1 MHLLTIAILA
11 LLAPLTSAQ
20 TAVTTITQAPPRP
33 TAVPEWT
40 SDEAFTSAVLNST
53 NHYRGEHKATAVAWN
68 DTLAAFAAGYLDD
81 MPGRDDDDDDD
92 DDGCVFAHSGGP
104 YGENLAKGYPD
115 AARSVEAWGDERD
128 DYDFDEGRFDED
140 TGHFT
145 QLVWKATTDVGCG
158 RKLCGDGQWYLVCE
172 YWPMG
177 NVQGQFVEQVQ
188 EEEEEEEEEEEAEAL
203 GVRCAAPGTMLFG
216 VVGTASLWVL
226 V

>member
-1 MHLLTIAILA
+1 MHLMTIVALA
-11 LLAPLTSAQ
+11 LLTPLTSAQ
-20 TAVTTITQAPPRP
+20 TAVTTITQAPPSP
-33 TAVPEWT
+33 TAEPEWT

-53 NHYRGEHKATAVAWN
+53 NHYRGEHNASAVAWN

-81 MPGRDDDDDDD
+81 MPG

-128 DYDFDEGRFDED
+128 DYDFDEGEFDED

-158 RKLCGDGQWYLVCE
+158 RRLCGDGQWYLVCE
-172 YWPMG
+172 YWPRG

-188 EEEEEEEEEEEAEAL
+188 EEAL
-203 GVRCAAPGTMLFG
+203 GVRCAPGTMLFG
-216 VVGTASLWVL
+216 VVGMASLWVL